1 MKRSARQILIGLNLI
16 RELTPHRRN
25 LLLDRF
31 RSPQAI
37 WEASEAE
44 LAALPGFSEIAK
56 MIGTARRE
64 EALDREIEEAKK
76 LGIRIVTLLDSEYP
90 RLLREIENPPLVLY
104 MRGTTEIDTTRT
116 LAIVGTRRTSGY
128 GRGMAKRLAHDLGAL
143 GLIVVSGLAVGID
156 AAAHRGALDAKEQT
170 VAVLGSGFL
179 HPYPASNKRLFD
191 EIGHRGTVVS
201 EYPLDTHPAK
211 WTFPQRNRII
221 AGLSRGVIVVEAP
234 QRSGALITARLA
246 LEEGREVFAIPGN
259 VTSTASTGTNRLIKD
274 GATLVES
281 VEDVLFEFPD
291 LNRLIAP
298 SETKSEAVLTSLTDN
313 QRLVYNLVGLEP
325 LHIDDII
332 SRGKLSPTDA
342 AHILLL
348 LQMENLIQEVDGR
361 RYIRKP

>member
-1 MKRSARQILIGLNLI
+1 MKRPARQILIGLNLI

-31 RSPQAI
+31 RSAQAI
-37 WEASEAE
+37 WDASEAE
-44 LAALPGFSEIAK
+44 LAALPGFSDIAK
-56 MIGTARRE
+56 VIVAARRE

-104 MRGTTEIDTTRT
+104 MSGEEEIDTTRT
-116 LAIVGTRRTSGY
+116 IAIVGTRRTSGY

-143 GLIVVSGLAVGID
+143 GLTVVSGLAIGID
-156 AAAHRGALDAKEQT
+156 AAAHRGTLDAKGRT

-179 HPYPASNKRLFD
+179 HPYPASNKRLLD
-191 EIGHRGTVVS
+191 EIGRSGTIVS

-234 QRSGALITARLA
+234 QRSGARLA
-246 LEEGREVFAIPGN
+246 LDEGREVFAVPGN
-259 VTSTASTGTNRLIKD
+259 VTSTASAGTNRLIKD

-291 LNRLIAP
+291 LNQLIVP
-298 SETKSEAVLTSLTDN
+298 SERKTEAVLTTLTDA
-313 QRLVYNLVGLEP
+313 QRRVYDLVGLEP
-325 LHIDDII
+325 LHIDDRWEALHQKAVGGIVDECA
-332 SRGKLSPTDA
+332 T
-342 AHILLL
+342 HIGSL
-348 LQMENLIQEVDGR
+348 
-361 RYIRKP
+361 

>member
-1 MKRSARQILIGLNLI
+1 MKRPARQILIGLNLI

-37 WEASEAE
+37 WEGSEAE
-44 LAALPGFSEIAK
+44 IAALPGFSEIAK
-56 MIGTARRE
+56 VIVAARRE
-64 EALDREIEEAKK
+64 EALDHEIKEAKR
-76 LGIRIVTLLDSEYP
+76 LGIRIVTLLDSDYP

-104 MRGTTEIDTTRT
+104 MRGEEEIDTTRT

-143 GLIVVSGLAVGID
+143 GLIVVSGLAIGID
-156 AAAHRGALDAKEQT
+156 AAAHRGALDAKGRT

-179 HPYPASNKRLFD
+179 HPYPASNKRLLD
-191 EIGHRGTVVS
+191 EIGRSGAVVS

-246 LEEGREVFAIPGN
+246 LEEGREVFAVPGN
-259 VTSTASTGTNRLIKD
+259 VTSTGSAGTNRLIKD

-298 SETKSEAVLTSLTDN
+298 SERKSEAVLKTLTDE
-313 QRLVYNLVGLEP
+313 QRRVYDLVGLEP

-332 SRGKLSPTDA
+332 SRGVLSPTDA

-361 RYIRKP
+361 RYIRRP

>member
-1 MKRSARQILIGLNLI
+1 MKQSARKILIGLNLI

-44 LAALPGFSEIAK
+44 LSTLPGFSEIAK
-56 MIGTARRE
+56 VIVATRRE
-64 EALDREIEEAKK
+64 EALDHEIKEAKK
-76 LGIRIVTLLDSEYP
+76 LGIRIVTLLDSDYP

-104 MRGTTEIDTTRT
+104 MRGEEEIDTTRT

-128 GRGMAKRLAHDLGAL
+128 GREMARRLAHDLGAL
-143 GLIVVSGLAVGID
+143 GLIVVSGLAIGID
-156 AAAHRGALDAKEQT
+156 AAAHHGALDSKGRT

-191 EIGHRGTVVS
+191 EIGRSGTVVS

-246 LEEGREVFAIPGN
+246 LEEGREVFAVPGN
-259 VTSTASTGTNRLIKD
+259 VTSTASAGTNRLIKD
-274 GATLVES
+274 GATLVET
-281 VEDVLFEFPD
+281 VEDILFEFPD
-291 LNRLIAP
+291 LNQLITP
-298 SETKSEAVLTSLTDN
+298 SETKTEAILTALTND
-313 QRLVYNLVGLEP
+313 QRRVYDLVGLEP

-348 LQMENLIQEVDGR
+348 LQMENLIQEGDGR